1 MGIQRLPILVFDY
14 SLELEACR
22 IAFYSLQVCW
32 HHQFPRC
39 WYLPLQTN
47 TQHPAHLEFHSLNLK
62 DDSCA
67 RQKMMDA
74 TPFPSKR
81 TELKFLNS
89 ILNGHSK
96 LIATQP
102 LLIHH
107 ITLLSFMH
115 LILPLEQVQAM
126 FSFQI

>member
-22 IAFYSLQVCW
+22 IAFFSLQV
-32 HHQFPRC
+32 C

>member
-22 IAFYSLQVCW
+22 IAFFSLQV
-32 HHQFPRC
+32 C

-62 DDSCA
+62 DDSFA

-96 LIATQP
+96 LIATHSP
-102 LLIHH
+102 HNSLIFHASDSPTRTSSGH
-107 ITLLSFMH
+107 VFFSNLMI
-115 LILPLEQVQAM
+115 LILT
-126 FSFQI
+126 FG